1 MDVVNEQTRRR
12 ENDVPGGTFKGDT
25 HMKPL
30 FNIGR
35 VVTTPNALAQVDRTE
50 MFFALGR
57 HQVGDWGHIPNED
70 VLANDWG
77 LKHGARLMSVY
88 QDRNQTTFWIITE
101 ADRSATTILLPEDY

>member
-1 MDVVNEQTRRR
+1 
-12 ENDVPGGTFKGDT
+12 
-25 HMKPL
+25 MKPL

-70 VLANDWG
+70 VLAN
-77 LKHGARLMSVY
+77 Y
-88 QDRNQTTFWIITE
+88 
-101 ADRSATTILLPEDY
+101 